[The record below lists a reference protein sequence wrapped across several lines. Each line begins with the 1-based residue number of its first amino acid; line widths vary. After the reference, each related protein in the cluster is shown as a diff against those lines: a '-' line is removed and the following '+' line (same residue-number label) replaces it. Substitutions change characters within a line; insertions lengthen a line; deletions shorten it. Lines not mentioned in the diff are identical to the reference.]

1 MENKLYRYY
10 AKARPISI
18 GTVPV
23 ENVVNFQNYDTR
35 TYDENAKREVW
46 GYIEYSEPLSEGEI
60 CDFELIEE

>member
-10 AKARPISI
+10 AEARPISI

-46 GYIEYSEPLSEGEI
+46 GYIEYSKPLSEGEI